1 MAVAT
6 ALSRDSAA
14 PQTAPTEEPIDRAHL
29 VRMTL
34 DEPSLQREVLALF
47 DRQASLLLER
57 MRQASPG
64 MAATA
69 AHTLKGSAQGIGA
82 WRVARAAQAV
92 EQAEGANHG
101 AAIGA
106 LAAAIDEARRAISAL
121 LRAH

>member
-1 MAVAT
+1 
-6 ALSRDSAA
+6 
-14 PQTAPTEEPIDRAHL
+14 
-29 VRMTL
+29 MTL

-57 MRQASPG
+57 MRQAAPAT
-64 MAATA
+64 AAVA

-92 EQAEGANHG
+92 EQAQGVNLA

-106 LAAAIDEARRAISAL
+106 LAAAVDEAQRAISVL
-121 LRAH
+121 LRTH